1 MENSS
6 LYCGSLNYV
15 GDGVENQLSG
25 VENQLSHTKK
35 ENISMRFRCQIRWSL
50 YSKIAS
56 KMFGDIDFIPKLQVK
71 YLEILN
77 LTLNISK
84 GCQATSKAPR
94 LTKYKDGFI

>member
-35 ENISMRFRCQIRWSL
+35 ENISMRFRCQIRWSI

-77 LTLNISK
+77 LTLKISK
-84 GCQATSKAPR
+84 GCQATSKAPCLLR
-94 LTKYKDGFI
+94 S